1 MIALVMCQL
10 VSIFSGPCPGG
21 MSATF
26 GRGAFFDARN
36 SRSYRFWPP
45 RFGIIQMVPLVDFPR
60 DIEVKPSAL
69 VEFSVGPDDLA
80 ARQVLEVNDGQV
92 KVDFNHP
99 MIGKNLRF
107 EIQMLA
113 VIERCG

>member
-10 VSIFSGPCPGG
+10 VSIFSGLCPGG

-36 SRSYRFWPP
+36 SRSCRFWRA

-60 DIEVKPSAL
+60 DIEVKPGAL

-80 ARQVLEVNDGQV
+80 TRQVLEVNDGQV
-92 KVDFNHP
+92 KVDSNHP

-107 EIQMLA
+107 EIQMLV
-113 VIERCG
+113 VIGRCG